1 MITVRFPNGQA
12 VQFNSATRVTYEDY
26 GAVLTARNKKK
37 WDWIATVLPGSGAII
52 EAVPPCRVYDGV
64 NESRQR
70 ELADLTREI
79 RSLKRKIN
87 SLAPKKRKTT

>member
-12 VQFNSATRVTYEDY
+12 VQYNSATRVTYEDY
-26 GAVLTARNKKK
+26 GAVLTAQNKKE
-37 WDWIATVLPGSGAII
+37 WIATVLPGSGAII

-70 ELADLTREI
+70 ELADLSREI

-87 SLAPKKRKTT
+87 GLAPKKRKTT